1 MQRWMETY
9 VATNTTLRTQHGY
22 RGYINRYIASTIGNV
37 ALQSL
42 TARHIQRM
50 YAGMLERDLSA
61 TMVVQ
66 LHRILREALSHAIK
80 WGLLNR
86 NVTDA
91 VTTPRLQRQEMEMWD
106 ADTINEFL
114 EQASTSK
121 FRDVHHL
128 AVLTGLRRSE
138 ICGLKWENVDL
149 IAGRLA
155 VVATLQRITGKGLVE
170 GQPKTARSRRSI
182 ALSPVAVSVLHGVRG
197 QQMEQQLEARDVWQ
211 NLGYV
216 FTQADGTPIAPDMI
230 SKDFCAIVRK
240 TGLPHLTFHGLR
252 HAHATLMLTSG
263 VHLKVVSERLGH
275 SSIAVTA
282 DTYSHVLPGLQ
293 EAAALAVDERLSGGR
308 PSGTG

>member
-1 MQRWMETY
+1 M
-9 VATNTTLRTQHGY
+9 
-22 RGYINRYIASTIGNV
+22 AS
-37 ALQSL
+37 S
-42 TARHIQRM
+42 R
-50 YAGMLERDLSA
+50 
-61 TMVVQ
+61 
-66 LHRILREALSHAIK
+66 
-80 WGLLNR
+80 
-86 NVTDA
+86 A
-91 VTTPRLQRQEMEMWD
+91 VP
-106 ADTINEFL
+106 
-114 EQASTSK
+114 K
-121 FRDVHHL
+121 
-128 AVLTGLRRSE
+128 AVLRWIR
-138 ICGLKWENVDL
+138 
-149 IAGRLA
+149 A
-155 VVATLQRITGKGLVE
+155 
-170 GQPKTARSRRSI
+170 KTARSRRSI